1 MTTALLDGKAVLLV
15 GASTGIGVEAARVF
29 AEEGARLVLA
39 ARSADALE
47 TLASELRAD
56 GHEVAVVVG
65 DVTSGADVARMV
77 DETVAAYGRLDGA
90 FNNAGIGQ
98 VGLLHEVSEED
109 FDRVMEVN
117 VKGVWLCLREQLR
130 VMRPQGFGSIVNTS
144 SVGGYKGNTGLG
156 VYQATKH
163 AVIGLT
169 RSAAHDNGP
178 LGIRVNSVAPGP
190 TRTAMIDAMLE
201 RDPTAMDKRLA
212 AMPLGRIGSGTE
224 VANAA
229 AWLLSD
235 RASHTTGMVLPVEGG
250 MTA

>member
-1 MTTALLDGKAVLLV
+1 MTGLLDGKAVLLV
-15 GASTGIGVEAARVF
+15 GASTGIGVDAARVF
-29 AEEGARLVLA
+29 AAEGARLVLS

-47 TLASELRAD
+47 TLAAELRD
-56 GHEVAVVVG
+56 SGHEVRVVVG
-65 DVTSGADVARMV
+65 DVTSDADVARMV

-98 VGLLHEVSEED
+98 VGLLHEVSDAD

-117 VKGVWLCLREQLR
+117 VKGVWRCLREELR
-130 VMRPQGFGSIVNTS
+130 VMRAQGFGSIVNTS
-144 SVGGYKGNTGLG
+144 SVGGFKGNTGLG
-156 VYQATKH
+156 AYQATKH

-169 RSAAHDNGP
+169 RSAAHDNGA
-178 LGIRVNSVAPGP
+178 LGVRVNSVAPGP
-190 TRTAMIDAMLE
+190 TRSAMIDAMLE
-201 RDPTAMDKRLA
+201 RDPAAMDKRLA
-212 AMPLGRIGSGTE
+212 VMPLHKIGTGAE

>member
-1 MTTALLDGKAVLLV
+1 MNTPLLNDKAVLLI
-15 GASTGIGVEAARVF
+15 GASTGIGREAARVF

-47 TLASELRAD
+47 EIAGELLSE
-56 GHEVAVVVG
+56 GHEVHLVVG
-65 DVTSGADVARMV
+65 DVTSPADVALMV
-77 DETVAAYGRLDGA
+77 DETVSRYGRLDGA

-98 VGLLHEVSEED
+98 LGLLHEVSEED

-117 VKGVWLCLREQLR
+117 VKGMWLCLREELR
-130 VMRPQGFGSIVNTS
+130 VMRAQGFGSIVTTS

-156 VYQATKH
+156 AYQATKH

-169 RSAAHDNGP
+169 RSAAHDNGG

-190 TRTAMIDAMLE
+190 TRSAMIDAMLAD
-201 RDPTAMDKRLA
+201 DPHAMDRRLA
-212 AMPLGRIGSGTE
+212 TMPLHKIGTGVE

-235 RASHTTGMVLPVEGG
+235 RSSHTTGVVLPVEGG

>member
-1 MTTALLDGKAVLLV
+1 MTGLLDGKAVLLV

-29 AEEGARLVLA
+29 AEEGARLVLS
-39 ARSADALE
+39 ARSGDALE
-47 TLASELRAD
+47 ALAEELRGA
-56 GHEVAVVVG
+56 GHEVRVVVG
-65 DVTSGADVARMV
+65 DVTSGSDVARMV

-90 FNNAGIGQ
+90 FNNAGVGQ
-98 VGLLHEVSEED
+98 VGMLHEISEDD

-117 VKGVWLCLREQLR
+117 VKGVWLCLREELR
-130 VMRPQGFGSIVNTS
+130 VMRAQGFGSIVNTS

-156 VYQATKH
+156 AYQATKH

-169 RSAAHDNGP
+169 RSAAHDNGA

-190 TRTAMIDAMLE
+190 TRSAMIDAMLE
-201 RDPTAMDKRLA
+201 KDPSAMDKRLA
-212 AMPLGRIGSGTE
+212 VMPLHKIGTGAE

>member
-1 MTTALLDGKAVLLV
+1 MTTGMLDGKAVLIV

-29 AEEGARLVLA
+29 AAEGARLVVA
-39 ARSADALE
+39 ARSGDALE
-47 TLASELRAD
+47 ALAGELRDA
-56 GHEVAVVVG
+56 GHEVRVVVG
-65 DVTSGADVARMV
+65 DVTSGTDVARMV

-90 FNNAGIGQ
+90 FNNAGVGQ
-98 VGLLHEVSEED
+98 VGMLHEVSEDE
-109 FDRVMEVN
+109 FDRVMEIN
-117 VKGVWLCLREQLR
+117 VKGVWLCLREELR
-130 VMRPQGFGSIVNTS
+130 VMRAQGFGAIVNTS

-169 RSAAHDNGP
+169 RSAAHDNGS

-190 TRTAMIDAMLE
+190 TRSAMIDAMLE
-201 RDPTAMDKRLA
+201 KDPSAMDKRLA
-212 AMPLGRIGSGTE
+212 VMPLHKIGTGTE

-235 RASHTTGMVLPVEGG
+235 LASHTTGMVLPVEGG

>member
-1 MTTALLDGKAVLLV
+1 MTALLDGKAVLIV

-29 AEEGARLVLA
+29 AEEGARLVLS
-39 ARSADALE
+39 ARSGDALE
-47 TLASELRAD
+47 ALAEELRGA
-56 GHEVAVVVG
+56 GHEVRVVVG
-65 DVTSGADVARMV
+65 DVTSRADVARMV
-77 DETVAAYGRLDGA
+77 DDTVAAYGRLDGA

-98 VGLLHEVSEED
+98 VGLLHEVSDDD
-109 FDRVMEVN
+109 FDRIMEVN
-117 VKGVWLCLREQLR
+117 VKGVWLCLREELR
-130 VMRPQGFGSIVNTS
+130 VMRAQGFGSIVNTS

-169 RSAAHDNGP
+169 RSAAHDNGA

-190 TRTAMIDAMLE
+190 TRSAMIEAMLAK
-201 RDPTAMDKRLA
+201 DPAAMDKRLA
-212 AMPLGRIGSGTE
+212 VMPLHKIGTGVE

>member
-1 MTTALLDGKAVLLV
+1 MASATVSARNDEEDLALTWSG
-15 GASTGIGVEAARVF
+15 RW
-29 AEEGARLVLA
+29 
-39 ARSADALE
+39 
-47 TLASELRAD
+47 TLAHRILA
-56 GHEVAVVVG
+56 
-65 DVTSGADVARMV
+65 
-77 DETVAAYGRLDGA
+77 
-90 FNNAGIGQ
+90 
-98 VGLLHEVSEED
+98 
-109 FDRVMEVN
+109 VN

-130 VMRPQGFGSIVNTS
+130 VMRAQGFGSIVNTS

-190 TRTAMIDAMLE
+190 TRSAMIDAMLA
-201 RDPTAMDKRLA
+201 RDPAAMDKRLA
-212 AMPLGRIGSGTE
+212 IMPLGKIGTGTE

>member
-1 MTTALLDGKAVLLV
+1 MTTSLLEGKSVLLI

-29 AEEGARLVLA
+29 AEEGARLVIA
-39 ARSADALE
+39 ARSGDALE
-47 TLASELRAD
+47 ELATGLRAD
-56 GHEVAVVVG
+56 GHEVEVVVG

-77 DETVAAYGRLDGA
+77 DATVHAYGRLDGA
-90 FNNAGIGQ
+90 FNNAGLGQ
-98 VGLLHEVSEED
+98 VGLLHEVSEDD
-109 FDRVMEVN
+109 FDRIMEVN
-117 VKGVWLCLREQLR
+117 VKGMWLCLREQLR
-130 VMRPQGFGSIVNTS
+130 VMRAQGFGSIVNTS

-190 TRTAMIDAMLE
+190 TRSAMIDAMLAQ
-201 RDPTAMDKRLA
+201 DPSAMDKRLA
-212 AMPLGRIGSGTE
+212 VMPLHKIGTGTE

-235 RASHTTGMVLPVEGG
+235 KASHTTGMVLPVEGG